1 MLSATVAGVT
11 PLGLKPRTF
20 GTGIRRSIQLSYGAN
35 RCAKVQYFVRIA
47 KLLFLFL
54 NFSNPFMSFYEKSSY
69 LCNSYTKTKL

>member
-69 LCNSYTKTKL
+69 LCNSYTKTK